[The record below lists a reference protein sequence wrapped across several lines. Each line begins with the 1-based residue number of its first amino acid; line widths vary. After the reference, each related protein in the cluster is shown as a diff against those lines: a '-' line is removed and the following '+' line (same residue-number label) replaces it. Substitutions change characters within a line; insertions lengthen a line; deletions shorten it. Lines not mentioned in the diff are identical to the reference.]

1 MSSKSF
7 IINNASGADSTQAQE
22 PEVKSFSSSYS
33 NLENVEVDADEVE
46 EFDLNSYKSDYRE
59 GNPAVY
65 VGTYGKYN
73 SGSLRG
79 AWLDI
84 TKFADYDEFL
94 AVCRYLH
101 RDEADPEFM
110 FQDFENFPREWY
122 SESGISEEVFNN
134 IQAYGD
140 LSADE
145 KEAFDVYINYKGYGH
160 CDDERIF
167 DDFREAYCGEWS
179 SEEDF
184 AEQLVDD
191 CGLLHNV
198 PDDLRYYFD
207 FSKYARDL
215 FMCDYYFDSGHV
227 FRCY

>member
-1 MSSKSF
+1 M
-7 IINNASGADSTQAQE
+7 
-22 PEVKSFSSSYS
+22 
-33 NLENVEVDADEVE
+33 
-46 EFDLNSYKSDYRE
+46 
-59 GNPAVY
+59 Y

-160 CDDERIF
+160 CDDERILTISVKPI
-167 DDFREAYCGEWS
+167 AVSGTAKKNLPVTS
-179 SEEDF
+179 SRS
-184 AEQLVDD
+184 AE
-191 CGLLHNV
+191 CWTMF
-198 PDDLRYYFD
+198 PR
-207 FSKYARDL
+207 A
-215 FMCDYYFDSGHV
+215 
-227 FRCY
+227 